1 MAISVP
7 KEKIIPIVGT
17 VTALIGAVVAGLTM
31 DILREVCAVLA
42 LKYATNLVNLGKD
55 IYKTHKAAKQQ

>member
-1 MAISVP
+1 
-7 KEKIIPIVGT
+7 
-17 VTALIGAVVAGLTM
+17 M